1 MGQDIPSEGNNL
13 KIESIDNVRVQITNI
28 GNKTVLI
35 SYHGIEKEIKQG
47 DSIIVLKIVLENLNA
62 KVT

>member
-47 DSIIVLKIVLENLNA
+47 DSIMVLKIVLENLNA